1 MLEKETT
8 ETILKSELHIDTLNN
23 SQALNVMIN
32 NHLRAFDEVKK
43 SLNAIEYA
51 VARIVIFLS
60 KNPKSKIIY
69 VGAGTYRTGYDRLCI
84 ISNIVK

>member
-32 NHLRAFDEVKK
+32 NHLRAFD
-43 SLNAIEYA
+43 A
-51 VARIVIFLS
+51 VLM
-60 KNPKSKIIY
+60 N
-69 VGAGTYRTGYDRLCI
+69 C
-84 ISNIVK
+84 